1 MSKINYF
8 LAFKC
13 FFPKTP
19 QSFYSYMIIH
29 FFKIKRGYE
38 PLNPENER
46 YENEE
51 VTVIV
56 KYHDFADLLVILSG
70 RIRAFNVP

>member
-1 MSKINYF
+1 
-8 LAFKC
+8 
-13 FFPKTP
+13 
-19 QSFYSYMIIH
+19 MIIH

-38 PLNPENER
+38 PLNPENEL